1 MKKKKQRAFKLT
13 GYFGKYKWLML
24 FGPLLKF
31 LEAISD
37 ILTPFLVSRILDVG
51 IGNGDTSY
59 VIKYTILVVAINI
72 LGFIFAV
79 VSQKCS
85 SVTSKG
91 IGRDIRANMFKHI
104 NTFSHAEFD
113 KFSTASLTNRAVN
126 DVEQIQNAVGQTLR
140 NITRAPFLLIGST
153 VMALLLDVKLS
164 LVFFAIMPLIV
175 IVVFSIMKKTMP
187 YYTEAKVNL
196 DAVTNVSRENLSG
209 IRVVRAFNKQNHEKQ
224 RFDKVNG
231 ALLKSDTK
239 VGNIS
244 AVMQPLLNLVV
255 NLAIVAIIWI
265 GGIRVNVGGLRQ
277 GDIIA
282 FISYFGQISMA
293 LVTISRLMIIYT
305 RTGASIG
312 RINEVFE
319 VKNSLK
325 EKQNPVQIGEDAK
338 GEIEFKNV
346 SFAYANGKNVVNN
359 LSIKIKSGETIGI
372 IGGTG
377 SGKSSVVNLIPRFYD
392 TSSGEVLV
400 NGVSVKDYSLKQL
413 RELVG
418 IVPQNPMLFKG
429 TIAENMRWRKEF
441 ATDQEIVKALK
452 IAQAFDFVVEY
463 PDFLQ
468 HKVERGGTNF
478 SGGQKQRLTIARALV
493 GNPKILILDDSS
505 SALDFATDAALRK
518 AIARSYK
525 NITTIIV
532 SQRTNSIK
540 HCDKIIVMD
549 NGNIAGI
556 GKHEKLLKTCDVY
569 KEIFYSQN
577 KKEVENG

>member
-1 MKKKKQRAFKLT
+1 MKKKKQKAFKLT
-13 GYFGKYKWLML
+13 SYFGKYKGQMT
-24 FGPLLKF
+24 FGPLFKF

-51 IGNGDTSY
+51 IANSDRSY
-59 VIKYTILVVAINI
+59 IIKYTILVIIINL
-72 LGFIFAV
+72 LGFLFAII
-79 VSQKCS
+79 SQKCA
-85 SVTSKG
+85 SVASKG
-91 IGRDIRANMFKHI
+91 IGRDIRGKMFRHI

-113 KFSTASLTNRAVN
+113 KFSTASLTNRTVN

-153 VMALLLDVKLS
+153 AMAMILDVKLS
-164 LVFFAIMPLIV
+164 LVFVAIMPIIV
-175 IVVFSIMKKTMP
+175 AIVFTIMKKTMP

-209 IRVVRAFNKQNHEKQ
+209 VRVVRAFNKQSHEKN
-224 RFDKVNG
+224 RFDKVNN
-231 ALLKSDTK
+231 ALLRSDTK
-239 VGNIS
+239 VANIS
-244 AVMQPLLNLVV
+244 AVMQPLLSLVV
-255 NLAIVAIIWI
+255 NLAIVAIIWV
-265 GGIRVNVGGLRQ
+265 GGIRVNAGGLSQ
-277 GDIIA
+277 GNIIA
-282 FISYFGQISMA
+282 FISYFGQISVA
-293 LVTISRLMIIYT
+293 LVQISRLMIIYT
-305 RTGASIG
+305 RTGASIN

-319 VKNSLK
+319 VKNSLREK
-325 EKQNPVQIGEDAK
+325 ENAISVSEDAK

-346 SFAYANGKNVVNN
+346 CFAYGNGKYVVNGLN
-359 LSIKIKSGETIGI
+359 LKIKSGETIGI

-392 TSSGEVLV
+392 TSTGEVLV
-400 NGVSVKDYSLKQL
+400 NGVNVKDYRIKEL

-493 GNPKILILDDSS
+493 GNPKILILDDSA

-525 NITTIIV
+525 DITTIIV

-540 HCDKIIVMD
+540 HCDKIVVLD

-556 GKHEKLLKTCDVY
+556 GKHDKLLKSCDVY